1 MDVEKIQKI
10 NDLALRLQQQGNMS
24 KEEAL
29 KQAENMLSKDNGL
42 EVSEISSKRLE
53 EMETKPETNMTWQ
66 QAMEKN
72 TKFIVNTFK
81 DIQKEIINLKA
92 ETENLKHQIK
102 NMKLSAPAPQK
113 SDSPAQVKEN
123 NPKTEEKHPKQGDCK
138 PEDYSV
144 EKYFYFGN
152 K

>member
-1 MDVEKIQKI
+1 
-10 NDLALRLQQQGNMS
+10 MS

-29 KQAENMLSKDNGL
+29 KQAEQMLSKDSKL
-42 EVSEISSKRLE
+42 EVNEISSKKLE
-53 EMETKPETNMTWQ
+53 EMEKKPETTMTWQ

-72 TKFIVNTFK
+72 TKFITKTFK

-92 ETENLKHQIK
+92 EIDNLNHKIK
-102 NMKLSAPAPQK
+102 NMKAAPVPPPPETKPEKQKELPQK
-113 SDSPAQVKEN
+113 
-123 NPKTEEKHPKQGDCK
+123 EEKHPKQGDCK

-144 EKYFYFGN
+144 EKYFYCGN